1 MRDHR
6 RGGPWGWEAVVYVET
21 RAKDKGRHVDIA
33 IQIHYRDG
41 AGHDHAVDIESYNPF
56 FGCDVALLEWFDDN
70 VAILVYREKHWTF
83 VYRVGDRWPPAFVKI
98 EDRWQIKDAVLSYR
112 AYQADS
118 VNRLSIPSLEPLAS
132 VTNAEAESLGQMPP
146 DPYAGGFGCWFA
158 QIAAR
163 IKRCRRARSH
173 LEFWSSARIK
183 VRWAC
188 TSEWKCTIQSRATI
202 SRLQS
207 AGLGRFPVTMA
218 EHGECHLFSRPDV
231 VRHIPKDGKPLSE
244 DRWE

>member
-1 MRDHR
+1 MHDHGAITEPMNDESDR
-6 RGGPWGWEAVVYVET
+6 TFVGGNRNPEKYGWSLRACNGELASPEQIARAAQVLGRESFHVDAAGYECEIIAAAVHGDGKRVVYVET

-33 IQIHYRDG
+33 IKIHYRDG

-146 DPYAGGFGCWFA
+146 DPYAN
-158 QIAAR
+158 
-163 IKRCRRARSH
+163 
-173 LEFWSSARIK
+173 
-183 VRWAC
+183 
-188 TSEWKCTIQSRATI
+188 
-202 SRLQS
+202 
-207 AGLGRFPVTMA
+207 
-218 EHGECHLFSRPDV
+218 
-231 VRHIPKDGKPLSE
+231 
-244 DRWE
+244 